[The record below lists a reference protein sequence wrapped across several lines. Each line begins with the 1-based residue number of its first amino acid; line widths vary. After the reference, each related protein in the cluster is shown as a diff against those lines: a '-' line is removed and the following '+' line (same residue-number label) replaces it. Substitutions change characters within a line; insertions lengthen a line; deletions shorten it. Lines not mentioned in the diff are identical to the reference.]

1 MKYSDSGVDIEK
13 AESALSR
20 VKKLVKTTFN
30 DRVVQDIGNFGALF
44 SAGNGKYLVSSAD
57 GVGTKL
63 KVAFA
68 TDTHSTVGQDLVN
81 HCVNDILTLGANP
94 LFFLDYFAS
103 GKLEEKTFESVMQ
116 GLVEGCRK
124 NSCCLIGG
132 ETAEMPGFYKDGEYD
147 IAGFIV
153 GEVQREK
160 IIGSQKVCQNDL
172 IYGFESSGLHTN
184 GFSLARMILNKN
196 RIKFSD
202 YQKDFSSSW
211 GEALLKVHRTYFPL
225 LKDLLAEG
233 DTISSMAHITG
244 GGIGK
249 NLKRSI
255 PHGLDAVIEVN
266 WQIPPL
272 FQALERIGKVPE
284 DEMFLV
290 FNMGMGMLCSVHESK
305 SEKFEHYLLKKGEP
319 IHRIGYF
326 EKGTGEVRIA
336 KD

>member
-13 AESALSR
+13 AETALSR

-63 KVAFA
+63 KVAFDMDIH
-68 TDTHSTVGQDLVN
+68 TTIGQDLVN
-81 HCVNDILTLGANP
+81 HCVNDILTLGAKP

-103 GKLEEKTFESVMQ
+103 GKLEEKTFESVMH
-116 GLVEGCRK
+116 GLVEGCRN

-160 IIGSQKVCQNDL
+160 IIGSQKIYPNDL
-172 IYGFESSGLHTN
+172 IYGLESSGLHTN
-184 GFSLARMILNKN
+184 GYSLARMILDKN

-225 LKDLLAEG
+225 LKDLISEG
-233 DTISSMAHITG
+233 NTISSMAHITG

-255 PHGLDAVIEVN
+255 PQGLNAVIEVN
-266 WQIPPL
+266 WQIPSL
-272 FQALERIGKVPE
+272 FKVLERIGNVPE
-284 DEMFLV
+284 EEMFLV
-290 FNMGMGMLCSVHESK
+290 FNMGMGLVCSVHETK
-305 SEKFEHYLLKKGEP
+305 SEEFEQYLSTKGEP

-326 EKGTGEVRIA
+326 EKGTGEVRFE